1 MLKLVTENI
10 SQDPMKAFQLSKKR
24 ERLHTSCSCKD
35 RNVACRKPASW
46 MHLLPASPA
55 LPEVTGAAPQAYVS
69 RTFQHQPPRAVC
81 WLERTRPNPASYYL
95 SPGCGGNFGRPH
107 LQLCFR
113 PAVGNKPLLQLL
125 ISLKSRSERLPPVL
139 WDRTCCFA
147 PRRPSGGLGD
157 GLPPHTSPLTKPRRR
172 QQLRSHNLPWKVRS
186 PLTRLTPPHLSF
198 HWVTCRTKPR
208 SCPPPPPEGP
218 TELSRHTGF
227 AAAGQV
233 PPPQARSLGSPSPQ
247 GAPAAPG
254 RGPPHPGAAEGRGGA
269 ARPRHLPMSE
279 LQKASCG
286 WMGTQVQASTTKS
299 RRLQL
304 QRNTTRKLSHAV
316 MLPPKCLLTSAEQ
329 EGSRRSVRR
338 AFLFSLPNS
347 PRSATACLPP
357 SSHCPSLCLSRWPR
371 QRSLRRCEPEG
382 TAGPRLPAAGG
393 CRAVRSCAAPRRAG
407 ARSYSLDRAL
417 SGSGGAAS
425 PDQWE
430 PRITSSAGE
439 ASGPGAG
446 PRLQRLIRNSAGS
459 AGRAGGRLA
468 VRQVAGRSEEKSP
481 SLSPTS
487 LSRRR
492 GRVETLKN

>member
-1 MLKLVTENI
+1 M
-10 SQDPMKAFQLSKKR
+10 
-24 ERLHTSCSCKD
+24 
-35 RNVACRKPASW
+35 
-46 MHLLPASPA
+46 
-55 LPEVTGAAPQAYVS
+55 
-69 RTFQHQPPRAVC
+69 
-81 WLERTRPNPASYYL
+81 
-95 SPGCGGNFGRPH
+95 
-107 LQLCFR
+107 
-113 PAVGNKPLLQLL
+113 
-125 ISLKSRSERLPPVL
+125 
-139 WDRTCCFA
+139 
-147 PRRPSGGLGD
+147 
-157 GLPPHTSPLTKPRRR
+157 
-172 QQLRSHNLPWKVRS
+172 
-186 PLTRLTPPHLSF
+186 
-198 HWVTCRTKPR
+198 TCRTKPR
-208 SCPPPPPEGP
+208 SCPPPPPPEGP

-393 CRAVRSCAAPRRAG
+393 CRAVRAALRRGGPVRGVIASI
-407 ARSYSLDRAL
+407 APSRA
-417 SGSGGAAS
+417 
-425 PDQWE
+425 
-430 PRITSSAGE
+430 
-439 ASGPGAG
+439 PGAPPPPTNG
-446 PRLQRLIRNSAGS
+446 SPALPHRRERPAGRGRGRGFSALYGIVRG
-459 AGRAGGRLA
+459 APGARAGGWRL
-468 VRQVAGRSEEKSP
+468 GR
-481 SLSPTS
+481 
-487 LSRRR
+487 
-492 GRVETLKN
+492 